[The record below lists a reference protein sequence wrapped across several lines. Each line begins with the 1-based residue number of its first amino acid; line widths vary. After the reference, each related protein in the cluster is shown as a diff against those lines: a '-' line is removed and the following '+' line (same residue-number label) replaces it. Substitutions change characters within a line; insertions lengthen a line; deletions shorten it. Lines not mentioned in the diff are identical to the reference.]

1 MFKNQLPLSMS
12 QPKYPLKT
20 KLYIQKSAFPKFSN
34 LCVGGIGCG
43 QGMGEREE
51 KDVDANF

>member
-1 MFKNQLPLSMS
+1 MFKNSASSMS